1 MPLWTDLI
9 TPVEATGIARAELEL
24 IEQAK
29 AICRGGFRMSWSPL
43 TM

>member
-29 AICRGGFRMSWSPL
+29 GNLSRWLPNVTSPA
-43 TM
+43 TT